1 MITPREA
8 RSYIESQGVNF
19 GQNVTLPDDVD
30 TCNCDEFFGTRCDD
44 NVHVTG
50 SKRAHIDRKDPRH
63 DPLGHLKHDVGVPYS
78 VMSTAAGGAI
88 GAIVSKKNRKKGALI
103 GSAIGLGFGI
113 IADVLSKN

>member
-1 MITPREA
+1 MISPRDA
-8 RSYIESQGVNF
+8 RDYIESQGIDF
-19 GQNVTLPDDVD
+19 GQNVTTPDYID
-30 TCNCDEFFGTRCDD
+30 TSNCEEFFGTRCDE

-50 SKRAHIDRKDPRH
+50 SKRAHLDRKDPRK

-103 GSAIGLGFGI
+103 GGAFGLAIGI
-113 IADVLSKN
+113 IADLASKN